1 MTTWRELLVKLPN
14 MTEDDVKQ
22 MLVEEHAGRRR
33 VTIMLRLHQRFCAM
47 RAERERRELLA

>member
-1 MTTWRELLVKLPN
+1 MTTWRDLLVKLPN
-14 MTEDDVKQ
+14 MTEDEVKQ

-47 RAERERRELLA
+47 RAERERKELMA